1 MARLDNGEVSLT
13 TRLVYV
19 FQRFCQSI
27 LAGDAPFTQFHRKG
41 VVIQRCKPRRL
52 AERKPVFRIIAARQF
67 NLHVALAFAG
77 VERQG
82 V

>member
-1 MARLDNGEVSLT
+1 
-13 TRLVYV
+13 
-19 FQRFCQSI
+19 
-27 LAGDAPFTQFHRKG
+27 
-41 VVIQRCKPRRL
+41 VIQRCKPRRL